1 MPHLTRQLKKY
12 FVSNKRD
19 KSSSSGD
26 APVEPLVESIGAK
39 HAKAI
44 ESTDRKASSLT
55 KSRQHTK
62 RVERDMHAAIG
73 TVINGVAGLE
83 ELSVIHV
90 LGLASK
96 VKSILETPDG
106 IAELAE
112 EGRRIF
118 VSEKRPTSSLTIVG
132 VLPERGIDAQLRDIG
147 FARAGQQ
154 WFGPADV
161 AEAVSLARKHKL
173 TLLRYDADHTPQIF
187 LLKGQDQPALEELM
201 EEARVQEEET
211 EAYLAAYLGRGG
223 NSADENPHLVEEPS
237 MDTGTAEPP
246 GLAVKDGAKPGD
258 DDISPLAQAPLVEES
273 MEPPK
278 PAQVQIGFKRPGK
291 PHAG

>member
-1 MPHLTRQLKKY
+1 MSLLPPHLEKY
-12 FVSNKRD
+12 LVSNKGD

-26 APVEPLVESIGAK
+26 APVEPIVKSIGAK

-44 ESTDRKASSLT
+44 EITERKASALA
-55 KSRQHTK
+55 KSRQNAK
-62 RVERDMHAAIG
+62 RVKRDMHAAIG

-96 VKSILETPDG
+96 VKSILETPGG

-132 VLPERGIDAQLRDIG
+132 VSPERGIDAELRDIG
-147 FARAGQQ
+147 FVRAGQQ
-154 WFGPADV
+154 WSGAADV

-173 TLLRYDADHTPQIF
+173 TLLRYGADHIPQIF

-211 EAYLAAYLGRGG
+211 EAYLAAFIGWGR
-223 NSADENPHLVEEPS
+223 NNADENPDLVEEPS

-246 GLAVKDGAKPGD
+246 GPAVEEGAERGD

-273 MEPPK
+273 TEPPK

-291 PHAG
+291 PHAL